1 MLELRSVSWKS
12 RRGFEIRN
20 VSLALQKGSLT
31 CVMGPNGSGKSTL
44 LRLMTGEIMPDSGE
58 ALMDGVSISRI
69 SRREFARKA
78 AVIRQ
83 ERSFAFPMTCRE
95 LVMTGRAP
103 YLGFMGLSGKR
114 EQEMALRV
122 MEKTGSLLLADAP
135 FEEISGGEKQRVL
148 LARSLMQQP
157 ETLLMDE
164 AFSAMDARQSVNAM
178 QLVKRLAREEQMAV
192 MCIIHD
198 IHLAHAFADRIVL
211 MDAGEIAADG
221 APDEIMTGEA
231 MKILTGMEISLSDGR
246 LSTFIPREG

>member
-1 MLELRSVSWKS
+1 
-12 RRGFEIRN
+12 
-20 VSLALQKGSLT
+20 
-31 CVMGPNGSGKSTL
+31 
-44 LRLMTGEIMPDSGE
+44 
-58 ALMDGVSISRI
+58 
-69 SRREFARKA
+69 
-78 AVIRQ
+78 
-83 ERSFAFPMTCRE
+83 
-95 LVMTGRAP
+95 
-103 YLGFMGLSGKR
+103 MGLSGKR